1 MEQVKELLQSRIE
14 KIHDP
19 VQRILLQDVLADVFR
34 ELLRYSDKQF
44 EALEKRLDA
53 QIPGSKGLYDIYTGI
68 CKRENID
75 STSRCLFE
83 MDAGKEYGKG
93 YLGKLFIAC
102 DYPSI
107 CNYLE
112 HTYNAKVYTGQGDY
126 KTTVSLNYCREYI
139 KTIENL
145 YRQFNKNQKQWH
157 TINCP
162 FIYKLLAVFDIKG
175 VVPENA
181 DIQKVEIEGIGSP
194 IINDVA
200 IVWNVKKEI
209 HKTLAGT
216 APAGMEEVYIHKI
229 GLEDTDEG
237 YLAVPEGEDIFQAD
251 FSRDGLY
258 IRTRKE
264 VHQSIELLKIAC
276 IDTDKDLTGLLYP
289 LQTNKRKLRHADRQA
304 LTSPR
309 FICTKGEIE
318 RIISSYEV
326 SDEFDLIDICMDLK
340 KTVPVLDMNS
350 FIKSHSLLKP
360 KRKIS
365 LILHPKNS
373 TDIFRYE
380 KMFFL
385 LAELQLYTDEFE
397 WTGVLK
403 D

>member
-1 MEQVKELLQSRIE
+1 M
-14 KIHDP
+14 
-19 VQRILLQDVLADVFR
+19 
-34 ELLRYSDKQF
+34 
-44 EALEKRLDA
+44 
-53 QIPGSKGLYDIYTGI
+53 
-68 CKRENID
+68 
-75 STSRCLFE
+75 
-83 MDAGKEYGKG
+83 
-93 YLGKLFIAC
+93 
-102 DYPSI
+102 
-107 CNYLE
+107 
-112 HTYNAKVYTGQGDY
+112 
-126 KTTVSLNYCREYI
+126 
-139 KTIENL
+139 
-145 YRQFNKNQKQWH
+145 
-157 TINCP
+157 
-162 FIYKLLAVFDIKG
+162 
-175 VVPENA
+175 
-181 DIQKVEIEGIGSP
+181 
-194 IINDVA
+194 
-200 IVWNVKKEI
+200 
-209 HKTLAGT
+209 
-216 APAGMEEVYIHKI
+216 
-229 GLEDTDEG
+229 
-237 YLAVPEGEDIFQAD
+237 
-251 FSRDGLY
+251 
-258 IRTRKE
+258 
-264 VHQSIELLKIAC
+264 KIAC

-340 KTVPVLDMNS
+340 ETVPVLDMNS